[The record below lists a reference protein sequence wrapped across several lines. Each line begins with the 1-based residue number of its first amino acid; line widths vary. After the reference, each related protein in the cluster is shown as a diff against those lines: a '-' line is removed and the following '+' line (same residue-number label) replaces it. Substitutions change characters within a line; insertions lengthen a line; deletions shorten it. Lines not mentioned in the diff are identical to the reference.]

1 MNRPR
6 GTENVV
12 VRLRPSSFTAGG
24 LSAGPGLVGALAR
37 PALEEPGLDEPG
49 LDEPGLDV
57 LPAGSVS
64 EAG

>member
-1 MNRPR
+1 
-6 GTENVV
+6 
-12 VRLRPSSFTAGG
+12 
-24 LSAGPGLVGALAR
+24 VGALAR
-37 PALEEPGLDEPG
+37 PAPEEPGLDEPVLDEPG